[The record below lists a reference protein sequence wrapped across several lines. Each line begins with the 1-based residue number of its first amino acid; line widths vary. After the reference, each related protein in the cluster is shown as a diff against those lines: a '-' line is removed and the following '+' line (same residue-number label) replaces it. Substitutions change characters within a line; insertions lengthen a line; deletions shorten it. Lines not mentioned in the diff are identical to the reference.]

1 MCFVAF
7 GHLYPQ
13 FAAHEFA
20 VPAWSHKIYLHT
32 IMIWMHVKWTCSDS
46 GLEDILFSSWTDPRQ
61 GLGGDS
67 VFFCSAVFATMTNNS
82 CFCKSLQMAGETE
95 GMILFPG
102 SGSRV
107 NDALSYTRNLYLL
120 SDLVSK
126 LRTTA
131 SLKVFPPR
139 LEGGDLQLNG
149 LQTLSDR
156 TGLWH
161 ERKVLNERDGMM
173 KVYQESGWFFASVN
187 SVHLEMWNNH

>member
-7 GHLYPQ
+7 GHLYPH

-32 IMIWMHVKWTCSDS
+32 IMIWMHVDAR
-46 GLEDILFSSWTDPRQ
+46 ILDWRIS
-61 GLGGDS
+61 
-67 VFFCSAVFATMTNNS
+67 CSAVGQIHVRDLVGILF
-82 CFCKSLQMAGETE
+82 FLQRSFETE

-102 SGSRV
+102 SVRV

-126 LRTTA
+126 LRTIA

-149 LQTLSDR
+149 LQRLSDR

-173 KVYQESGWFFASVN
+173 KLYQESGWIFASAN